1 MADIVS
7 KEKRSELMSGIKGKN
22 TKPELS
28 LRKSL
33 HKVGFRYKLHDTSL
47 PGRPDLAFP
56 KYKAVIQINGCFW
69 HRHDCH
75 LFKWP
80 KTNPK
85 FWKEK
90 INSNRIRDRVSQ
102 EKLLSMD
109 LRVLVI
115 WECALKGKNKI
126 QLNRVV
132 NRVSKWLK
140 SKSLFKEIEESK
152 RTQ

>member
-1 MADIVS
+1 
-7 KEKRSELMSGIKGKN
+7 MSGIKGKN